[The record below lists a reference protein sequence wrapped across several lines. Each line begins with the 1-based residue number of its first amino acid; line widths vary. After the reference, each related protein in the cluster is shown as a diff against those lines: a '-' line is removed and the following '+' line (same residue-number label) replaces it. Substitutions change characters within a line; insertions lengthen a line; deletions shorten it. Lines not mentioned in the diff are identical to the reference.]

1 MNQNSEQ
8 NTSDKK
14 STRTPKRDE
23 KSSGPKPNFRKPGN
37 DLRGGQGPGE
47 SPTGKFM
54 RSLLIWGAMF
64 SGIVIVYMLMH
75 ANQKKEWAIS
85 YTQYKTL

>member
-1 MNQNSEQ
+1 MMNNMNQNSEQ

-37 DLRGGQGPGE
+37 DLRGGQGFEARFEGAGQPIE
-47 SPTGKFM
+47 TEQ
-54 RSLLIWGAMF
+54 RSF
-64 SGIVIVYMLMH
+64 
-75 ANQKKEWAIS
+75 
-85 YTQYKTL
+85 